1 MVFDATFLLIAFGA
15 LYTGYKNGLLTT
27 IVRTVF
33 FLGGAIAAMY
43 FVIEYNKTGWLIAA
57 IIGGAYAAAWVGTL
71 IAKSIKV
78 TVIKGPLRWIDSTA
92 GAIFEVSKY
101 VILFYIIGT
110 ILLWAP
116 WSPGQNSVSES
127 KIYLQIDTHAPGAI
141 SALRNEIEKLLA
153 NPRPD

>member
-1 MVFDATFLLIAFGA
+1 MIFDIIFVAIALGA
-15 LYTGYKNGLLTT
+15 LFTGYKNGLLIT

-33 FLGGAIAAMY
+33 FIGGAIAAMY
-43 FVIEYNKTGWLIAA
+43 LVIEYDKTGWLIAA
-57 IIGGAYAAAWVGTL
+57 IIGGAYAAAWIGTQ

-78 TVIKGPLRWIDSTA
+78 TLIRGPLRWIDSTA

-116 WSPGQNSVSES
+116 WSAGQNSVAES
-127 KIYLQIDTHAPGAI
+127 KVYLKISTYAPG
-141 SALRNEIEKLLA
+141 LLEDLKGEVEKRLQ
-153 NPRPD
+153 

>member
-1 MVFDATFLLIAFGA
+1 MIFDLIFLLIAFGA

-27 IVRTVF
+27 IVRTIF
-33 FLGGAIAAMY
+33 FIGGAIAAMY
-43 FVIEYNKTGWLIAA
+43 FVIEYDKTGWLIAA
-57 IIGGAYAAAWVGTL
+57 IIGGAYAAAWIGTQ

-78 TVIKGPLRWIDSTA
+78 TLIRGPLRWIDSAA
-92 GAIFEVSKY
+92 GALFEVTKY

-116 WSPGQNSVSES
+116 WSAGQNSVSQS
-127 KIYLQIDTHAPGAI
+127 KVYLQIDSHAPGVI

-153 NPRPD
+153 NPR

>member
-1 MVFDATFLLIAFGA
+1 MWRNGKITLNVGPLTPGEYIFFGDFHKKTA
-15 LYTGYKNGLLTT
+15 L
-27 IVRTVF
+27 
-33 FLGGAIAAMY
+33 
-43 FVIEYNKTGWLIAA
+43 
-57 IIGGAYAAAWVGTL
+57 GTL

-78 TVIKGPLRWIDSTA
+78 TLIKGPLRWIDSTA

-116 WSPGQNSVSES
+116 WSAGQNSVAAS
-127 KIYLQIDTHAPGAI
+127 KVYLQIDSHAPGAI

>member
-1 MVFDATFLLIAFGA
+1 MIFDIIFVAIALGA
-15 LYTGYKNGLLTT
+15 LFTGYKNGLLIT

-33 FLGGAIAAMY
+33 FIGGAIAAMY
-43 FVIEYNKTGWLIAA
+43 LVIEYDKTGWLIAA
-57 IIGGAYAAAWVGTL
+57 IIGGAYAAAWIGTQ

-78 TVIKGPLRWIDSTA
+78 TLIRGPLRWIDSTA

-116 WSPGQNSVSES
+116 WSAGQNSVAES
-127 KIYLQIDTHAPGAI
+127 KVYLKISTYAPGLLEDLK
-141 SALRNEIEKLLA
+141 SEVEKRLQ
-153 NPRPD
+153 

>member
-1 MVFDATFLLIAFGA
+1 MIFDLIFVVIAVGA

-27 IVRTVF
+27 IIRTIF
-33 FLGGAIAAMY
+33 FIGGAIGAMY

-57 IIGGAYAAAWVGTL
+57 IIGGAYAAAWVGNL

-78 TVIKGPLRWIDSTA
+78 TLIRGPLRWIDSAA
-92 GAIFEVSKY
+92 GALFEVTKY

-116 WSPGQNSVSES
+116 WSPGQNSVAGS
-127 KIYLQIDTHAPGAI
+127 KVYLQIDTHAPGVIAN
-141 SALRNEIEKLLA
+141 LRNEIEKLLD
-153 NPRPD
+153 NPRL